1 MYLTLSAVILFSFIS
16 LASGSCPKCGG
27 LESTTSFI
35 EYDYRVIDETVNNAP
50 FENEAFSPFEN
61 EAFSKGDE
69 LIIINRLDDKSS
81 SFDIEEAKVEV
92 EPFDAEAFDYDSAD
106 ESTSLLGYIMP
117 ILSAPAFN
125 SRFVPDRSVQ
135 NWLQPNQKQFVLIT
149 TALGIVSL
157 SLFPEGRII
166 LGLFMLS
173 HLLTCFCYFLIN
185 VT

>member
-1 MYLTLSAVILFSFIS
+1 LSAVLLVIMYLTLSAVILFSFIS

-35 EYDYRVIDETVNNAP
+35 EYDYRVIDETVNN
-50 FENEAFSPFEN
+50 SPFEN

-69 LIIINRLDDKSS
+69 IPRVLENKLIIINRLDDKSS

-92 EPFDAEAFDYDSAD
+92 EPFDAEAFDDDSAD
-106 ESTSLLGYIMP
+106 DSTSLLGYIMP
-117 ILSAPAFN
+117 
-125 SRFVPDRSVQ
+125 FVPDRSVQ

-149 TALGIVSL
+149 TVLGIVSL